1 MVTKDQLN
9 VAQAV
14 VNNSANQTS
23 PRSPLHGCASVFD
36 RRGARA
42 KGSQLAPLLVLTR
55 FEAHKQ
61 LTRNQSHGVTP
72 FWHNDTPLSGNSY
85 FWRTASSGAKHPD
98 MLTLDAIAGVTE
110 DGGRNRLNHE
120 WKDAT

>member
-42 KGSQLAPLLVLTR
+42 KGSQLAPLLGLTR
-55 FEAHKQ
+55 FETHNQ

-72 FWHNDTPLSGNSY
+72 FWHNDTHSRVTVT
-85 FWRTASSGAKHPD
+85 FGARRAPVAHF
-98 MLTLDAIAGVTE
+98 
-110 DGGRNRLNHE
+110 
-120 WKDAT
+120 